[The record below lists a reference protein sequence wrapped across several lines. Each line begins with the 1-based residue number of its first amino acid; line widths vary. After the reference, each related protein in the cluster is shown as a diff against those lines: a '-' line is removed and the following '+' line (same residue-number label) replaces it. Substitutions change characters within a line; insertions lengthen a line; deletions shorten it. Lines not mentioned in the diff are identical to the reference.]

1 MSRSIDER
9 IVEMQFNNRQFESG
23 IKESLGSLDKLK
35 KGLDFDG
42 ASKSLTGL
50 SEAGRK
56 FSLAGIAEGVNTIA
70 GKFTTLGIIGVT
82 AIQNIVNSAVEAGK
96 RIVSALTIDPIMAG
110 FSEYEL
116 KMGSV
121 QTIMAGTGATLEE
134 VNKKLNELN
143 EYSDRTIY
151 SFSDMTSNI
160 GKFTNAGVSLDRS
173 VGAIQGISNAAA
185 LAGANSNEASRAMYN
200 FAQAISSGYVKLI
213 DWKSIELANM
223 ATVDFKNQL
232 IQGALAA
239 GTLADAGNGLYKTYK
254 GTLVNATQ
262 GFNDSLQ
269 DQWMTSE
276 VLIDVLGKYSDETTE
291 IGKRA
296 FAAAQDIKTLS
307 QMYDTLKE
315 SAQSG
320 WAQTWEIIGGDF
332 EEGKKLYTELG
343 AAIGGMLERSAN
355 ARNEMLQFWK
365 DNGGRDALIESF
377 KKAFEALNR
386 VLKPIGEAFHQI
398 FPPMTGERLV
408 AMTKALKS
416 FTERIKIGEEIV
428 NNIKRTFAGF
438 FAILSIGK
446 QAISAII
453 GGISRLFKILAP
465 GAGSFLG
472 MTAGVGDWLVAL
484 EEAVKKGDIFN
495 KAIQS
500 VADVIGWVVDKVGK
514 GITALIDFFTGFN
527 NVDLSGV
534 ETFTD
539 KVRIRF
545 EPFSA
550 MFEGIG
556 KIFSKT
562 VAIFKKVAPLFY
574 NLASMIGKGIM
585 NLQDRIL
592 EALDNGNFSSI
603 LDLINTGLLGALI
616 LGIKKFVNS
625 MSDVTGGFAG
635 ILDGVKGS
643 LEAWQS
649 SLKAGVLLK
658 IAISIGILAAAL
670 AVLALID
677 SDKLTGALV
686 AITTLFAELV
696 GTMTVF
702 SKLIGGDGS
711 KALKKLPTM
720 MIGIS
725 AAVLILS
732 FAMSKIAKL
741 DWEGVEKGLIAIGG
755 LMAML
760 VASAKVLS
768 KNEGSMIKGATG
780 LILFAVAINI
790 LATAVKK
797 LGGIDIASL
806 GKGLLAV
813 GILMTELALFMKA
826 TDLNKMGVGKA
837 TGILLL
843 ATAMVILSTAV
854 EKLGKLDL
862 VNLAKGI
869 AAIGILL
876 LELGLF
882 INATPDAKKVIS
894 TAIGMTILG
903 AAMLI
908 FGSAIG
914 KMGAM
919 PIEQIGKGLITM
931 AGTLVIIAGAMS
943 LMPPNMLVSATSLVI
958 VAAALLILSNA
969 LTSMGKMTWDEIG
982 RGLVVLAGS
991 LIIIAGAMMLM
1002 TTALPGAAALLLIAG
1017 ALAILAPV
1025 LKTLGSMSLSEIGKG
1040 LLALA
1045 GVFAVIGVAGLLLAP
1060 LTPIIL
1066 ALAAAIALFG
1076 IGCLAVG
1083 AGVLAFSAGLTALA
1097 VAGTAGTAALVAIVT
1112 AIIGLIP
1119 MLLEQVGYAII
1130 AFAGVI
1136 TEGMP
1141 AIMEAIEALFAGLIK
1156 LLGDLTPPLI
1166 RTVLEFILELLL
1178 RLVEYIPQF
1187 VDAGMK
1193 IIIGF
1198 LKGISDNMEEVVA
1211 TAIDIVLNFINGI
1224 ISKLPDIIDTAYKLI
1239 ISFINGLADAIR
1251 NNHNAIYD
1259 AVENLIRA
1267 IIEAFVSFFGRIKKV
1282 GGEIVSGLIEG
1293 IVGMAKSLVDA
1304 VKGVVTGAID
1314 GAKKLL
1320 GIKSP
1325 SKVFEKIGKQ
1335 TGQGMV
1341 IGLEGMGR
1349 KIVSASEDL
1358 GQSAVD
1364 GMNEALSHVQE
1375 ALDGDFELQPTIRP
1389 VVDMTDVQSG
1399 INSTF
1404 RKTQSLNVSGTTSR
1418 ASSVASGSISSQ
1430 NGSMYQ
1436 KASEITNQ
1444 QNPGKTEIVMHM
1456 NLEGATFRNRSDIDY
1471 LKREFAIEA
1480 KKVLREVGIKDVA
1493 VAH

>member
-23 IKESLGSLDKLK
+23 VKESLGSLDRLK
-35 KGLDFDG
+35 KGLDLDG

-50 SEAGRK
+50 GEAGRK
-56 FSLAGIAEGVNTIA
+56 FSLAGIAEGVDTIA

-121 QTIMAGTGATLEE
+121 QTIMAGTGASLEE

-320 WAQTWEIIGGDF
+320 WAQTFEIIGGDF

-377 KKAFEALNR
+377 KNAFEALNR

-408 AMTKALKS
+408 TMTNALKS
-416 FTERIKIGEEIV
+416 FTERIKIGEETV

-472 MTAGVGDWLVAL
+472 MTAGVGDWIVSL

-550 MFEGIG
+550 LFEGIG
-556 KIFSKT
+556 KIFSNT
-562 VAIFKKVAPLFY
+562 VEILKKVAPLFY
-574 NLASMIGKGIM
+574 KLASMIGKGIM
-585 NLQDRIL
+585 SLQDKIL
-592 EALDNGNFSSI
+592 EALDNGNFTSI

-616 LGIKKFVNS
+616 LGIRKFVNS

-670 AVLALID
+670 AVLASID

-686 AITTLFAELV
+686 AITTLFAELF
-696 GTMTVF
+696 GSMAIF
-702 SKLIGGDGS
+702 SKFISGPGM
-711 KALKKLPTM
+711 K
-720 MIGIS
+720 GITKMAFAMVGVS
-725 AAVLILS
+725 LAVLILAS
-732 FAMSKIAKL
+732 AMKKL
-741 DWEGVEKGLIAIGG
+741 AGLSWEDIEKGLISVGA

-760 VASAKVLS
+760 TVTAKVLS
-768 KNEGSMIKGATG
+768 SNTSGMMKGTIG

-790 LATAVKK
+790 LASAVKK
-797 LGGIDIASL
+797 LGEIDVVSL

-813 GILMTELALFMKA
+813 GVLMAELALFMKA
-826 TDLNKMGVGKA
+826 TDLNKMGITKGI
-837 TGILLL
+837 GILLL
-843 ATAMVILSTAV
+843 ATAMTVLASAVKKLSEIDLGALVKGLTAMGVILV
-854 EKLGKLDL
+854 ELT
-862 VNLAKGI
+862 
-869 AAIGILL
+869 
-876 LELGLF
+876 LF
-882 INATPDAKKVIS
+882 INATPDAKRVIS
-894 TAIGMTILG
+894 TAIGLVVLG

-908 FGSAIG
+908 FASAIEKLG
-914 KMGAM
+914 SLSL
-919 PIEQIGKGLITM
+919 EQLVKGLVAM
-931 AGTLVIIAGAMS
+931 GVALGTIVLALQIMPKNMISIGLGMLGIA
-943 LMPPNMLVSATSLVI
+943 T
-958 VAAALLILSNA
+958 ALLILSKA
-969 LTSMGKMTWDEIG
+969 LENMGSMTWEEIAK
-982 RGLVVLAGS
+982 GLITLAGS
-991 LIIIAGAMMLM
+991 LTIIAIAMMFMKTSL
-1002 TTALPGAAALLLIAG
+1002 AGAAALLVI
-1017 ALAILAPV
+1017 ALALTVLSGV
-1025 LKTLGSMSLSEIGKG
+1025 LKTLGSMSIGEIVKG

-1045 GVFAVIGVAGLLLAP
+1045 GMFAVIGVAGLLLAP
-1060 LTPIIL
+1060 IIPAILGL
-1066 ALAAAIALFG
+1066 AGAIALLG
-1076 IGCLAVG
+1076 VGLLAIG
-1083 AGVLAFSAGLTALA
+1083 AGMLLFSTGLAALA
-1097 VAGTAGTAALVAIVT
+1097 VSGAAGTAALVGIVT
-1112 AIIGLIP
+1112 ALIGLIP
-1119 MLLEQVGYAII
+1119 FLLEQVGYAII
-1130 AFAGVI
+1130 AFAQVI
-1136 TEGMP
+1136 ITGIP
-1141 AIMEAIEALFAGLIK
+1141 VILEAIGVLFAGIIQ
-1156 LLGDLTPPLI
+1156 LLAELTPPVIL
-1166 RTVLEFILELLL
+1166 TVLNFILELLTK
-1178 RLVEYIPQF
+1178 LVEYVPQF

-1198 LKGISDNMEEVVA
+1198 LQGIANNIAGVVKA
-1211 TAIDIVLNFINGI
+1211 GIDIILNFLDGI
-1224 ISKLPDIIDTAYKLI
+1224 RQKIPDVIDMAFKLI

-1259 AVENLIRA
+1259 AVENLITA
-1267 IIEAFVSFFGRIKKV
+1267 IIEAITSFLGRLPKI
-1282 GGEIVSGLIEG
+1282 GGEIVSGLIKG
-1293 IVGMAKSLVDA
+1293 ITNMAKSLVDS
-1304 VKGVVTGAID
+1304 VKGVVGSAID
-1314 GAKKLL
+1314 GAKRLL

-1325 SKVFEKIGKQ
+1325 SKVFEEIGKN
-1335 TGQGMV
+1335 TGKGMV
-1341 IGLEGMGR
+1341 VGLEGMSG
-1349 KIVSASEDL
+1349 KVVAASEDL
-1358 GQSAVD
+1358 GNSAVN
-1364 GMNEALSHVQE
+1364 GMSDALAHVQDV
-1375 ALDGDFELQPTIRP
+1375 LDSDVELQPTIRP
-1389 VVDMTDVQSG
+1389 VVDMTDVENG
-1399 INSTF
+1399 LKSTF
-1404 RKTQSLNVSGTTSR
+1404 DKKQGLDVSASTDRVSTVAAQRQNGRDPAGTTQTTNNTDDSR
-1418 ASSVASGSISSQ
+1418 IQIINHYAVRNDNDIRKISRDQ
-1430 NGSMYQ
+1430 R
-1436 KASEITNQ
+1436 
-1444 QNPGKTEIVMHM
+1444 
-1456 NLEGATFRNRSDIDY
+1456 NLLDRYS
-1471 LKREFAIEA
+1471 LA
-1480 KKVLREVGIKDVA
+1480 KGVPVTP
-1493 VAH
+1493 

>member
-23 IKESLGSLDKLK
+23 VKESLGSLDRLK
-35 KGLDFDG
+35 KGLDLDG

-50 SEAGRK
+50 GEAGRK
-56 FSLAGIAEGVNTIA
+56 FSLAGIAEGVDTIA

-121 QTIMAGTGATLEE
+121 QTIMAGTGASLEE

-320 WAQTWEIIGGDF
+320 WAQTFEIIGGDF

-377 KKAFEALNR
+377 KNAFEALNR

-408 AMTKALKS
+408 TMTNALKS
-416 FTERIKIGEEIV
+416 FTERIKIGEETV

-453 GGISRLFKILAP
+453 GGVSRLFKILAP

-472 MTAGVGDWLVAL
+472 MTAGVGDWIVSL

-534 ETFTD
+534 ESFTE
-539 KVRIRF
+539 KVKIRF
-545 EPFSA
+545 EPFSKF
-550 MFEGIG
+550 FEFVG
-556 KIFSKT
+556 KVFENT
-562 VAIFKKVAPLFY
+562 VTILKKVAPIFYTIAGKIGEGITKLQEKIIEAIDSGDFNLLFDIF
-574 NLASMIGKGIM
+574 NEGMFA
-585 NLQDRIL
+585 
-592 EALDNGNFSSI
+592 ALLF
-603 LDLINTGLLGALI
+603 
-616 LGIKKFVNS
+616 GIKKFIDS

-643 LEAWQS
+643 LEGFQS

-658 IAISIGILAAAL
+658 IATAIGILAVSLAILAAIDSEKL
-670 AVLALID
+670 AGAMSAITVLFVELFASMAILTKIMDSSGFKGIGKVTAGMIAISIAVLL
-677 SDKLTGALV
+677 
-686 AITTLFAELV
+686 
-696 GTMTVF
+696 
-702 SKLIGGDGS
+702 
-711 KALKKLPTM
+711 
-720 MIGIS
+720 
-725 AAVLILS
+725 LS
-732 FAMSKIAKL
+732 TAMSKLGEMDWGDIA
-741 DWEGVEKGLIAIGG
+741 KGLISVGA
-755 LMAML
+755 LMGML
-760 VASAKVLS
+760 VASTKILS
-768 KNEGSMIKGATG
+768 EDKSMIKGATG
-780 LILFAVAINI
+780 LLLFASAINI
-790 LATAVKK
+790 LAAAVKK
-797 LGGIDIASL
+797 LGDLDPATL
-806 GKGLLAV
+806 AKGLV
-813 GILMTELALFMKA
+813 GVGVLIGELALFMKA
-826 TDLNKMGVGKA
+826 TDLNKMGINKGI
-837 TGILLL
+837 GILLL
-843 ATAMVILSTAV
+843 ATAMLVLSSAV
-854 EKLGKLDL
+854 EKLGKIDLDKL
-862 VNLAKGI
+862 GKGLG
-869 AAIGILL
+869 AMAIIL

-882 INATPDAKKVIS
+882 INATPNAKKIVS
-894 TAIGMTILG
+894 TATGLVILG

-908 FGSAIG
+908 FASAIE
-914 KMGAM
+914 KMGEM
-919 PIEQIGKGLITM
+919 TIDQIGRGLLAM
-931 AGTLVIIAGAMS
+931 AGALTAVTLAVQFMPKNMVTISVGMIGIA
-943 LMPPNMLVSATSLVI
+943 T
-958 VAAALLILSNA
+958 ALLIISKALS
-969 LTSMGKMTWDEIG
+969 SMGGMTWDEIA
-982 RGLVVLAGS
+982 RGLVTLAGA
-991 LIIIAGAMMLM
+991 LTIIVVAMQFM
-1002 TTALPGAAALLLIAG
+1002 TTGLAGAAAMLAMAASI
-1017 ALAILAPV
+1017 AILTPA
-1025 LKTLGSMSLSEIGKG
+1025 LKTLGSMDLAEIGKA
-1040 LLALA
+1040 LLALV
-1045 GVFAVIGVAGLLLAP
+1045 GVFAVVGVSGLLLAP
-1060 LTPIIL
+1060 LAPVIL
-1066 ALAAAIALFG
+1066 LLAGAIALLG
-1076 IGCLAVG
+1076 VGVAAIGVG
-1083 AGVLAFSAGLTALA
+1083 LLAFSAGLTALS
-1097 VAGTAGTAALVAIVT
+1097 VAGAAGTVALVAIVT
-1112 AIIGLIP
+1112 ALVGLIP
-1119 MLLEQVGYAII
+1119 LIIKKVGEGIIALAVVIKDGMPIIMDAIRALALGLIEILVVITPDLVEAILVLLLTLLEQ
-1130 AFAGVI
+1130 
-1136 TEGMP
+1136 
-1141 AIMEAIEALFAGLIK
+1141 
-1156 LLGDLTPPLI
+1156 
-1166 RTVLEFILELLL
+1166 
-1178 RLVEYIPQF
+1178 LVDYIPKM
-1187 VDAGMK
+1187 VDAGMQL
-1193 IIIGF
+1193 IVGV
-1198 LKGISDNMEEVVA
+1198 LKGIADNIDDVVA
-1211 TAIDIVLNFINGI
+1211 TGIEIVLQFMRGI
-1224 ISKLPDIIDTAYKLI
+1224 SSKIPDVIDTAFKMV

-1251 NNHNAIYD
+1251 RNDAAIFNAC
-1259 AVENLIRA
+1259 ENLVDA
-1267 IIEAFVSFFGRIKKV
+1267 IIGAFKKM
-1282 GGEIVSGLIEG
+1282 GTRIVSIGSDLIGGMIEG
-1293 IVGMAKSLVDA
+1293 IKKMGTKLVNA
-1304 VKGVVTGAID
+1304 AKGVINNAID
-1314 GAKKLL
+1314 GAKRLL
-1320 GIKSP
+1320 GINSP
-1325 SKVFEKIGKQ
+1325 SKVFAEIGKY
-1335 TGQGMV
+1335 TGEGLIVGLKGMSGKV
-1341 IGLEGMGR
+1341 A
-1349 KIVSASEDL
+1349 SASKDL
-1358 GQSAVD
+1358 GGAAISSMKSAVSKITD
-1364 GMNEALSHVQE
+1364 ALENDMDMV
-1375 ALDGDFELQPTIRP
+1375 PTIRP
-1389 VVDMTDVQSG
+1389 VIDMTDVENG
-1399 INSTF
+1399 LKSTF
-1404 RKTQSLNVSGTTSR
+1404 DKNRGIALSSANTKVSSIVGGLR
-1418 ASSVASGSISSQ
+1418 GSVESANSASGNQ
-1430 NGSMYQ
+1430 NGSSQ
-1436 KASEITNQ
+1436 TIKNEFSIASLVVRE
-1444 QNPGKTEIVMHM
+1444 E
-1456 NLEGATFRNRSDIDY
+1456 SDI
-1471 LKREFAIEA
+1471 KKIA
-1480 KKVLREVGIKDVA
+1480 KELYNMQRRSGRVMEVSL
-1493 VAH
+1493 